1 VEDPIVFGVQKDAAE
16 ASPDSPELEAE
27 TNDSD
32 AESIPELEA
41 PWPVES
47 SDSEA
52 ESSKVEPSSEV
63 SGEEPETSLADEL
76 GDMPDI
82 IRMDE
87 SVVDESVP
95 LFDALAEEPSQEIE
109 VDADVDGSDDE
120 SIELASEPEPE
131 VAEEESDEESA
142 DAASEEP
149 QESEDAAPEESEE
162 SEDATFE
169 QFCSTLTNVENLLST
184 YLCGDLD
191 PHTVELSNERLH
203 EIVNEVV
210 DKALGEGVIK
220 AGISTD
226 SLVEDLYFELTGL
239 GPVEHFLRD
248 KNVSRI
254 QINAYDR
261 IYVTHD
267 KVTERAW
274 KAYSSPVALLRAI
287 DRMSASLGYDSSN
300 RPALM
305 QGELADGTRY
315 QIMLPP
321 LSLDGPIA
329 NFNKPRTV
337 PVAMGNLL
345 ENGILNEEMV
355 DYLVG
360 HIQGGTNIVV
370 SGRWGS
376 GRTALL
382 NGLSLFVPE
391 DDHILLVENVPEL
404 VLPHPNINRL
414 QMPANPEE
422 SNALFTVMNVMR
434 GDRLIVGDAH
444 GNSAVSLLRMA
455 LNGVEGILAAMYGQS
470 VTDLIDRLITLCQLS
485 GVAPNNE
492 SAQSLVGTGVGLVVQ
507 LSNDDS
513 DHRVTSITEVV
524 NDDGV
529 TLREVFRWNPKKAA
543 FQKVG

>member
-1 VEDPIVFGVQKDAAE
+1 
-16 ASPDSPELEAE
+16 
-27 TNDSD
+27 
-32 AESIPELEA
+32 
-41 PWPVES
+41 
-47 SDSEA
+47 
-52 ESSKVEPSSEV
+52 
-63 SGEEPETSLADEL
+63 
-76 GDMPDI
+76 
-82 IRMDE
+82 
-87 SVVDESVP
+87 
-95 LFDALAEEPSQEIE
+95 
-109 VDADVDGSDDE
+109 
-120 SIELASEPEPE
+120 
-131 VAEEESDEESA
+131 
-142 DAASEEP
+142 
-149 QESEDAAPEESEE
+149 
-162 SEDATFE
+162 
-169 QFCSTLTNVENLLST
+169 
-184 YLCGDLD
+184 LD